1 MSTAI
6 EPIMPA
12 LIAVDIE
19 LPTGTNLGL
28 LHMLWMMVTGKG
40 LLSRGALFPGL
51 QASGLNPD
59 AVHRAW
65 AAFRYGVWRIADLMT
80 TWYEYVQA
88 QGEWQ
93 ASIYEGYRVKAADIT
108 GFSRPALKQC
118 PTKHYDGKAGKALPA
133 IPIGLVA
140 EVGRVGEQRIALP
153 TAMVRA
159 RVGDPSEQRLK
170 EDLLHQV
177 MGHLG
182 LDEVTVLDAGFKPSE
197 VEAVRLSRVVLRLA
211 KNATFRRNFLPLRKK
226 RGRPPEYGD
235 YVRPLARRRK
245 KRRFRA
251 RQLTVPTLLK
261 RMARALQWP
270 CGMTWFWP
278 SASPAQTTTCG
289 KSSLS
294 IIPITSNHCC

>member
-6 EPIMPA
+6 ETILPA
-12 LIAVDIE
+12 LIAVVYE
-19 LPTGTNLGL
+19 LPIGTNLGL

-51 QASGLNPD
+51 HGSGLNPE

-80 TWYEYVQA
+80 TWNEYVQA

-118 PTKHYDGKAGKALPA
+118 PTKHYDGAAGKALPA

-140 EVGRVGEQRIALP
+140 EVGRVGDQRIALP

-177 MGHLG
+177 IGHLG

-211 KNATFRRNFLPLRKK
+211 KNATFRRNYLPLRKK
-226 RGRPPEYGD
+226 RGRPPEYGT

-251 RQLTVPTLLK
+251 RHLTVPSLLK
-261 RMARALQWP
+261 RMARTLRWP
-270 CGMTWFWP
+270 CGMTWFWS
-278 SASPAQTTTCG
+278 SASPALTTTCG

-294 IIPITSNHCC
+294 IIPITSNRCC

>member
-6 EPIMPA
+6 ETIMPA
-12 LIAVDIE
+12 LIAVVIE
-19 LPTGTNLGL
+19 LPIGTNLGL
-28 LHMLWMMVTGKG
+28 LHLLWMMVTGKG
-40 LLSRGALFPGL
+40 ILSRGALFPGL
-51 QASGLNPD
+51 QASGFIPD

-65 AAFRYGVWRIADLMT
+65 AAFRYGVWRIADLMAAWT
-80 TWYEYVQA
+80 AYVQA

-108 GFSRPALKQC
+108 GFSRPALKAC
-118 PTKHYDGKAGKALPA
+118 PTKHYHGEAGKALPA

-140 EVGRVGEQRIALP
+140 EVGRVGKQRIALP

-170 EDLLHQV
+170 EDLLRQV
-177 MGHLG
+177 MSHLG

-197 VEAVRLSRVVLRLA
+197 VEGVSLSRVVLRLA
-211 KNATFRRNFLPLRKK
+211 KNATFRRNYLPLRKK
-226 RGRPPEYGD
+226 RGRPPEYGE
-235 YVRPLARRRK
+235 YIRPLARRRK
-245 KRRFRA
+245 KRRFQPRP
-251 RQLTVPTLLK
+251 LTVPPLSK
-261 RMARALQWP
+261 RKARALRWT
-270 CGMTWFWP
+270 CGMTWFWS